1 MAILVASRPNRTMNA
16 VQSFSNADAQWLRLV
31 REQVDTLRFGI
42 VQIVV
47 HESRVVQIERTER
60 VRLDGATKPG
70 SKADKPSIQYH

>member
-1 MAILVASRPNRTMNA
+1 MAILVASRPSRTMNA
-16 VQSFSNADAQWLRLV
+16 VQSFNNADARWIHLV
-31 REQVDTLRFGI
+31 RDQVDTLRFGV

-60 VRLDGATKPG
+60 VRLDGATKAD